1 MSKME
6 TNQNEEILVKK
17 YKKSVLTL
25 KISYKSEE
33 SCNYFENEIV
43 TMIEKEIEDLY
54 ENYIIYKYSYN
65 IVMSKNVNFVL
76 DVIPSELEVSMI
88 NIQNNH
94 ILGKCIDMDILYLI
108 DNEVKK
114 INLHNSD
121 EWIMKEVSKY
131 FKSAHNE
138 YLKYIE
144 TRDNISYRVSQEA
157 LNAMINEVSAMPSF
171 GLVSPTTMG
180 SHKDMDYY
188 TFLKSSF
195 AITPYI
201 REMIKVGYS
210 YKRLE
215 EIFKD
220 IRKIGVECEKEMFK
234 ATDGVNTHKGMI
246 FLMGIISSVV
256 GKVLYDHKQF
266 EHIQEYMKEMVKN
279 ILDDFKNIDIN
290 KPMTHGEK
298 LYINHGFTGIRGEI
312 KDGLTVV
319 FNDVLPKYELSVL
332 KNNDL
337 NVQILLELMSK
348 VEDSTIVHR
357 HNINTLKNVK
367 KDAKE
372 ILKLGGMKTE
382 EGRKK
387 AFLLEKRYIE
397 EYISPGGSADLLAII
412 IFLRKVKGM
421 FF

>member
-17 YKKSVLTL
+17 YKRSVLTL
-25 KISYKSEE
+25 KISYKGEE
-33 SCNYFENEIV
+33 ECTYLENEIV
-43 TMIEKEIEDLY
+43 TIIEREIDDLY
-54 ENYIIYKYSYN
+54 ENYIIDKYSYN
-65 IVMSKNVNFVL
+65 TEMSKNVKFVL
-76 DVIPSELEVSMI
+76 DVIPGDLEMSI
-88 NIQNNH
+88 RNIKNNH
-94 ILGKCIDMDILYLI
+94 ILGKCIHMDILYII
-108 DNEVKK
+108 DNKIEK
-114 INLHNSD
+114 INLHNNDKCS
-121 EWIMKEVSKY
+121 MKEINEY
-131 FKSAHNE
+131 FRLIHNE

-144 TRDNISYRVSQEA
+144 TREDISYRISQEA
-157 LNAMINEVSAMPSF
+157 LNAMISEVSAMPSF
-171 GLVSPTTMG
+171 GLVSPATMG

-234 ATDGVNTHKGMI
+234 ATEGVNTHKGMI

-256 GKVLYDHKQF
+256 GKVLYDNKTF
-266 EHIQEYMKEMVKN
+266 EYIQEYMKEMVKD
-279 ILDDFKNIDIN
+279 ILDDFKKIDTN

-298 LYINHGFTGIRGEI
+298 LYINDGFTGIRGEI
-312 KDGLTVV
+312 KEGLTVI
-319 FNDVLPKYELSVL
+319 FNDVLPKYELSAL

-382 EGRKK
+382 EGRKE

>member
-1 MSKME
+1 
-6 TNQNEEILVKK
+6 
-17 YKKSVLTL
+17 
-25 KISYKSEE
+25 
-33 SCNYFENEIV
+33 
-43 TMIEKEIEDLY
+43 
-54 ENYIIYKYSYN
+54 
-65 IVMSKNVNFVL
+65 
-76 DVIPSELEVSMI
+76 
-88 NIQNNH
+88 
-94 ILGKCIDMDILYLI
+94 
-108 DNEVKK
+108 
-114 INLHNSD
+114 
-121 EWIMKEVSKY
+121 
-131 FKSAHNE
+131 
-138 YLKYIE
+138 
-144 TRDNISYRVSQEA
+144 
-157 LNAMINEVSAMPSF
+157 
-171 GLVSPTTMG
+171 
-180 SHKDMDYY
+180 
-188 TFLKSSF
+188 
-195 AITPYI
+195 
-201 REMIKVGYS
+201 
-210 YKRLE
+210 
-215 EIFKD
+215 
-220 IRKIGVECEKEMFK
+220 MFK

-348 VEDSTIVHR
+348 VEDSNIVHR
-357 HNINTLKNVK
+357 HDINTLKNVK

-382 EGRKK
+382 EGRKE